1 MNNSASRSI
10 ANIVDCDLKKDKQIL
25 IIFGAYFFY
34 TAGHQMTAVIPTSY
48 YVCFCTI
55 WEK

>member
-1 MNNSASRSI
+1 
-10 ANIVDCDLKKDKQIL
+10 LKKDKQIL